1 MELANELEAV
11 RAKIN
16 AEQGDLGLYQEKL
29 AKCSTQKADL
39 EAQLVECQDKL
50 AAEERNKA
58 MAGDEKRSFDREIG
72 NVKQDLADIQSRVE
86 RSNAEKSKLD
96 GILRGLNDDVMHKDE
111 TIAKL
116 NKEKKYA
123 SEHMG
128 KASEDLATNQDKL
141 DHLNEVKTKLETTLD
156 QMESAVE
163 AEKRSKANTEKER
176 RKLEGDLKMSQEAVA
191 DMERRKREIE
201 QAIMRKDTEIHQMM
215 NKLDDEQSGM
225 NRYQKGVK
233 ELTARVEEMEEELE
247 AERQGRTKADR
258 QRQDLSRELDEL
270 TERLDESCHATAAQV
285 ELNKKRESEIHKM
298 RKDVE
303 ENNIHHESTLLSLR
317 KKHQDSIAEMS
328 EQTDQLGKLKA
339 RIEKDKMTVRMQ
351 LDDTR
356 AAIEHVLHDKAVAEK
371 NIKGQEATLA
381 TLQKKVDEN
390 VSILSD
396 YESSNKRMTSE
407 NANLFTRLEELL
419 GNASMLQKV
428 KAQLQSQL
436 DDVKRMAD
444 DEAKERQS
452 LLGRFRTLEHEF
464 DGVKSH
470 LDDEV
475 QQKDEVGRSLN
486 KVIGEVNHWRAK
498 YEQDALAKIEELE
511 ASKVKL
517 QARLA
522 ESEATMENQVHLLII
537 VHPT

>member
-1 MELANELEAV
+1 
-11 RAKIN
+11 
-16 AEQGDLGLYQEKL
+16 
-29 AKCSTQKADL
+29 
-39 EAQLVECQDKL
+39 
-50 AAEERNKA
+50 
-58 MAGDEKRSFDREIG
+58 
-72 NVKQDLADIQSRVE
+72 
-86 RSNAEKSKLD
+86 
-96 GILRGLNDDVMHKDE
+96 
-111 TIAKL
+111 
-116 NKEKKYA
+116 
-123 SEHMG
+123 
-128 KASEDLATNQDKL
+128 
-141 DHLNEVKTKLETTLD
+141 
-156 QMESAVE
+156 
-163 AEKRSKANTEKER
+163 
-176 RKLEGDLKMSQEAVA
+176 
-191 DMERRKREIE
+191 
-201 QAIMRKDTEIHQMM
+201 
-215 NKLDDEQSGM
+215 
-225 NRYQKGVK
+225 
-233 ELTARVEEMEEELE
+233 
-247 AERQGRTKADR
+247 
-258 QRQDLSRELDEL
+258 
-270 TERLDESCHATAAQV
+270 
-285 ELNKKRESEIHKM
+285 
-298 RKDVE
+298 
-303 ENNIHHESTLLSLR
+303 
-317 KKHQDSIAEMS
+317 
-328 EQTDQLGKLKA
+328 
-339 RIEKDKMTVRMQ
+339 MQ